1 MTKLIILTDHELFA
15 LGIKYILSV
24 ENKISVVDILTEHE
38 SLGESIRKH
47 NPDVI
52 LTDIRL
58 KKVNGLKLIKFYKN
72 IHPYIKF
79 IVISGYNMS
88 IYKKIAIES
97 GASAFLLKDSTSSIL
112 IQTIKDVINDKDVV
126 FQEDSFILSKEEL
139 EVLSHISNDL
149 TNKDISEKTFMS
161 KRKVEYLVSNI
172 IQKLNVNSRLGAVLK
187 AVNLGLIDSN
197 DIQISKNRQTKIEI
211 FYFGLLFFW
220 NRYTI

>member
-1 MTKLIILTDHELFA
+1 MTKLI
-15 LGIKYILSV
+15 
-24 ENKISVVDILTEHE
+24 ILTEHE

-197 DIQISKNRQTKIEI
+197 DIQISKNSK
-211 FYFGLLFFW
+211 LK
-220 NRYTI
+220 

>member
-1 MTKLIILTDHELFA
+1 MDIICR
-15 LGIKYILSV
+15 YI
-24 ENKISVVDILTEHE
+24 
-38 SLGESIRKH
+38 
-47 NPDVI
+47 
-52 LTDIRL
+52 
-58 KKVNGLKLIKFYKN
+58 
-72 IHPYIKF
+72 
-79 IVISGYNMS
+79 
-88 IYKKIAIES
+88 KIAIES

-197 DIQISKNRQTKIEI
+197 DIQISKNSK
-211 FYFGLLFFW
+211 LK
-220 NRYTI
+220 